1 MSDREYKDEE
11 EEEKKEL
18 EEHDSER
25 VIVRLS
31 PMKVEQ
37 EEDEEERGDAKDDEK
52 ETGGEQASPLESN
65 PIIKL
70 YKSSRL
76 KGYITLVFFSFINYD
91 SAQQSADTQNS
102 NISVV
107 PSTAEQ
113 RRYAIS
119 VAVVSLV
126 LSSFCLLT
134 HLDRITPL
142 EKVWIILFKDGSKVE
157 GILLAL
163 WSIWWA
169 IGTGVTTSV
178 AGIAGDGKGQYSLYY
193 SSWICCLTTM
203 WCLERWWVAAGWVS
217 SGHRRRRV
225 SSNEDNVLVC

>member
-1 MSDREYKDEE
+1 MSDHEYEDEE

-18 EEHDSER
+18 EEYGSER
-25 VIVRLS
+25 VIVKLS
-31 PMKVEQ
+31 PMKLEQ
-37 EEDEEERGDAKDDEK
+37 EEVEERGDAKDDEK
-52 ETGGEQASPLESN
+52 RDEQASPTENN

-70 YKSSRL
+70 YKSTRL

-91 SAQQSADTQNS
+91 SAQKSADTQNS

-119 VAVVSLV
+119 VAMVSLV
-126 LSSFCLLT
+126 LSIFCLLT